1 MSGNKKKY
9 VSPFAERIYVLKEDI
24 LTLSDG
30 IGRAT
35 FDVGAQVG
43 FDDFT

>member
-1 MSGNKKKY
+1 MSDTKKKY
-9 VSPFAERIYVLKEDI
+9 VSPFAEQICILKEDV